1 MNIMNQPNFN
11 IGTLGSV
18 SDGKSTLIYQ
28 LTGIK
33 TQRHSSEQHRNITIK
48 PGYANLKIWECLEC
62 NTNYSSGTQLMEYLC
77 SNCDSE
83 CKLIHHISFVD
94 CPGHQELILTMMG
107 SVSLMKGAIVVISA
121 AEPILKKPQLIQHLI
136 AAKKAN
142 IDKIIICFNKLDLI
156 TKELAL
162 ERKEELDKLLN
173 TLGITASI
181 IIPTALNQ
189 KLGIDNVLQSILDIF
204 PPEVNEIT
212 NEPLFRITRSF
223 DINKPSTSWLDV
235 KGGVIGGS
243 LIKGSLNIGDQ
254 IEIRPGILTRGKDGR
269 YTHTPII
276 TNILSIESDNVNL
289 DSITPGGL
297 VAILTDIDP
306 YYTKGDMLSGNI
318 LGKVGELPTVY
329 HDISLEYSKLE
340 EFDGIWNP
348 KNGDAVYLQ
357 IGNITSEARLT
368 KIKGSI
374 LSFQLIKPS
383 CIEKDSKILVCR
395 KELSILKIVGMGF
408 LFKNIT

>member
-1 MNIMNQPNFN
+1 MNQPNFN

>member
-1 MNIMNQPNFN
+1 MNQPNFN

-48 PGYANLKIWECLEC
+48 PGYANLKIWECLDC
-62 NTNYSSGTQLMEYLC
+62 NNKYSSGSQLMEYLC
-77 SNCDSE
+77 SNCDSM

-156 TKELAL
+156 TKEIAL
-162 ERKEELDKLLN
+162 ERKDELDKLLN
-173 TLGITASI
+173 TLGINATI

-189 KLGIDNVLQSILDIF
+189 RLGVDNVLQSILDIF
-204 PPEVNEIT
+204 PPQITEVT
-212 NEPLFRITRSF
+212 NDSLFRITRSF
-223 DINKPSTSWLDV
+223 DINKPSTIWSDV

-254 IEIRPGILTRGKDGR
+254 IEIRPGILTRSKDGR

-318 LGKVGELPTVY
+318 LGKVGELPDVY

-340 EFDGIWNP
+340 EFNGIWNP
-348 KNGDAVYLQ
+348 KNGDTVYLQ
-357 IGNITSEARLT
+357 IGNITSEGRLT
-368 KIKGSI
+368 KIKSSV
-374 LSFQLIKPS
+374 LNFQLIKPS

-408 LFKNIT
+408 LS